1 MKLRHTFAYA
11 YLRVRVYPTVPSKTC
26 CDGLH
31 NGQIDPKYKHKTMK
45 RSDQDIET
53 SINTKEPRLEVEE
66 VATCSSSA
74 TQESTECDNNSS
86 KSGSVKKA
94 LRRSLEL
101 KQELKKR
108 QTASQESSLRK
119 ITECEERLQEWSQVI
134 TSAGYFC
141 EVRSL
146 VSDLSPFSESL
157 VVQETATC
165 EPTLA
170 LFIYHSEHLMF
181 DSSTGPFQAVRL
193 IIFPDCEWRL
203 DSPIYEHRV
212 ITSGTFKLPAS
223 KVFPKEVMDLAK
235 EYLSESHVLCP
246 GLLGVVDLQSE
257 LGYIPETV
265 RLINGPVTTI
275 HSKRCKIWHIPARNL
290 KSKADESDPRRQRVC
305 GECLISDRY
314 VSKAIQKKRE
324 MESSK
329 RHKRQQPSSN
339 YPMKYLSPKSK
350 TKRYSN
356 ARLQRHRLEKHVKK
370 LYKRTKVE
378 LPQEQSSELC
388 QLIES
393 IESSDLGK
401 KELAKIYNEGN
412 QFIGDKGQK
421 AGDCLK
427 EVWRKDR
434 ESFFKDQRNNGMFKI
449 FVI

>member
-1 MKLRHTFAYA
+1 
-11 YLRVRVYPTVPSKTC
+11 
-26 CDGLH
+26 
-31 NGQIDPKYKHKTMK
+31 MK
-45 RSDQDIET
+45 RSDHDIET

-66 VATCSSSA
+66 SATCSSSA
-74 TQESTECDNNSS
+74 AQEGPEGHNNSS
-86 KSGSVKKA
+86 VDKSASVKKA

-101 KQELKKR
+101 RQELKLL
-108 QTASQESSLRK
+108 QLASKESSLKK
-119 ITECEERLQEWSQVI
+119 ITEGDERLREWSQVV

-157 VVQETATC
+157 VEQEPATH
-165 EPTLA
+165 EPRLA
-170 LFIYHSEHLMF
+170 LFIYHSKHLMF

-193 IIFPDCEWRL
+193 IIFPDGEWRL

-212 ITSGTFKLPAS
+212 ITSGTFRLPEL
-223 KVFPKEVMDLAK
+223 KVVPKEVMELVK
-235 EYLSESHVLCP
+235 NHLSEKHVLCP
-246 GLLGVVDLQSE
+246 GLLGVGDLQNE
-257 LGYIPETV
+257 LGYIPQTV
-265 RLINGPVTTI
+265 RLINGPITTV
-275 HSKRCKIWHIPARNL
+275 HSKRCKIWHIPARNF
-290 KSKADESDPRRQRVC
+290 KSKADESDPRHQRVC
-305 GECLISDRY
+305 GECLISNRY

-329 RHKRQQPSSN
+329 RHERQQPSSN

-350 TKRYSN
+350 TARYANS
-356 ARLQRHRLEKHVKK
+356 RLQRHRLEKHVKK

-378 LPQEQSSELC
+378 LPQEQSTELC

-393 IESSDLGK
+393 IETSDLGK

-412 QFIGDKGQK
+412 QYISDKGQK

-434 ESFFKDQRNNGMFKI
+434 ESFFKDQRSNGMFKN
-449 FVI
+449 FVVLLKS